1 MRKILV
7 IILLGALCIC
17 TYAQIPRGITRVTT
31 RFGEDI
37 SPKPS
42 DTSERFNVSCSITED
57 DTQFLLFAKEFVD
70 GKHVVDDI
78 ERINSGWFHKGNELF
93 WEVVPDTTNRQHIKL
108 FMYFPGMIT
117 LRQKITRDDKCLKY
131 SKFKTTKT
139 PTYSQETPIMLIYED
154 DIPTGDTIILPDNR
168 LLATVLNISQK
179 RFSFFSEEGNLL
191 NTIGE
196 FPDYGEELKPLEKI
210 EGFDGELLLGVDGI
224 KFFFFHKQTDL
235 IDVFDLSGSLIRRF
249 HGPEHFMPHVKEKDY
264 DNGTKVHSI
273 PNVSKD
279 AYFCPTLCGNEIYV
293 LYSGKFYD
301 PQINTY
307 LHDQILVFDKE
318 GNPLRRYRLSVPIF
332 TFTVDMAT
340 RTIYGLSDD
349 PDFRLVKFDID
360 S

>member
-1 MRKILV
+1 MLICNSCTQKQNYDGAISISFDSYGQEIMLTGTDVEFDMPLMKPRRLFIIDSVLLVQNTQTQYIIHKYNLNTLKKTGECIPFGSGPNELLWVHKIQNNGQYIWL
-7 IILLGALCIC
+7 I
-17 TYAQIPRGITRVTT
+17 
-31 RFGEDI
+31 
-37 SPKPS
+37 
-42 DTSERFNVSCSITED
+42 
-57 DTQFLLFAKEFVD
+57 DTQ
-70 GKHVVDDI
+70 
-78 ERINSGWFHKGNELF
+78 
-93 WEVVPDTTNRQHIKL
+93 RQS
-108 FMYFPGMIT
+108 
-117 LRQKITRDDKCLKY
+117 CLKFLK
-131 SKFKTTKT
+131 SDICNQEACVSVGQIRTK
-139 PTYSQETPIMLIYED
+139 EHF
-154 DIPTGDTIILPDNR
+154 GDAIILPDNR